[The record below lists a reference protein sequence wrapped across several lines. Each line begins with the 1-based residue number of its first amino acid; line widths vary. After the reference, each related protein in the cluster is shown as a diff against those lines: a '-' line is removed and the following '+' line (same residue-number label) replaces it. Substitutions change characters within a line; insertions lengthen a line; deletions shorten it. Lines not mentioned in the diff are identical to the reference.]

1 MAHGEVMTGQHV
13 NSEQDIT
20 ILGKVS
26 TAFGIKGWV
35 KVYSYTQPMTNI
47 LEYPVWLLKV
57 NGQWKE
63 YKLRDSRPQGKGLAA
78 ALEGINDRDQALAL
92 SQVEIGVPTSDL
104 PELDENEHYWF
115 QLEGLKVKHT
125 DGQLLGQVK
134 ELFDS
139 GGGNQVMVVT
149 QCEGSVDK
157 QQRLIPF
164 VDAIVLDVDLDGGEV
179 QVDWDPDF

>member
-1 MAHGEVMTGQHV
+1 MTGQHV

>member
-1 MAHGEVMTGQHV
+1 M

>member
-1 MAHGEVMTGQHV
+1 V